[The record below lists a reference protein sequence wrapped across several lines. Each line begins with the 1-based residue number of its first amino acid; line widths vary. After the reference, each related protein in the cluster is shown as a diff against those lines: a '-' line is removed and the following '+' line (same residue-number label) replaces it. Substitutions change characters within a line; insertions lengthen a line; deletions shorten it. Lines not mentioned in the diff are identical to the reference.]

1 MPATIESPSGNP
13 PQHKNSVAPYWFW
26 EKACQTGLKVTAPGL
41 SAIDANA
48 PAQPERLWR
57 FGIRPSMP
65 RPPIY
70 KRWTET
76 EDEVLKRLWAELP
89 TLNAIARRMR
99 RSEGTV
105 RQKGAALGLPP
116 KEPAGGRQKRDAIP

>member
-1 MPATIESPSGNP
+1 MGQQVLPMRQYLAGATGTTVP
-13 PQHKNSVAPYWFW
+13 
-26 EKACQTGLKVTAPGL
+26 
-41 SAIDANA
+41 
-48 PAQPERLWR
+48 

-89 TLNAIARRMR
+89 TLYAIARRMR
-99 RSEGTV
+99 RSESTV

-116 KEPAGGRQKRDAIP
+116 KEPAGGRQKRDDIKVSRASDEVSGANVRRGVTLNKPRRHRTT